1 MPNPRLGQMLLSD
14 ISGNRNSMAEILAR
28 GFNDD
33 NVSGCIH
40 KAHDEFG
47 GAFLCDCAE
56 LMSTTVSSLM
66 AASNMELRRKLA
78 QNKQYA
84 QAKGE

>member
-1 MPNPRLGQMLLSD
+1 MPNPKLEEMLLSD
-14 ISGNRNSMAEILAR
+14 ISGSRNSMAEVLAR
-28 GFNDD
+28 GFIDD
-33 NVSGCIH
+33 NVLGCIH

-56 LMSTTVSSLM
+56 LMSKAVSSLM

-78 QNKQYA
+78 QNKQYL